1 MWLKCKQLTLN
12 QWNMIGNIR
21 KLCCYENNL
30 ICCGFLISSDR
41 VSQVSAF
48 ELKGN
53 VGSQTCL
60 LEFALTVT
68 LAEIIINLL
77 WFTTNFPFISQIN
90 RAAENSS
97 ALSSDDGFRGSRA
110 AWWPGLSCNFK
121 GHRICVRPKCPWA
134 RCRTP
139 TRTEKITLLWF
150 QWWFNG
156 GIISILF
163 VEQHLSQGLLHEM

>member
-1 MWLKCKQLTLN
+1 MRLKCKQLILN
-12 QWNMIGNIR
+12 QWNMIGNVR

-41 VSQVSAF
+41 VSQLSAF

-77 WFTTNFPFISQIN
+77 WFTTNFPFIYQIN

-110 AWWPGLSCNFK
+110 AWWPGLSCNLK
-121 GHRICVRPKCPWA
+121 GHRIYVRPKCPWA
-134 RCRTP
+134 TCRTP
-139 TRTEKITLLWF
+139 TRTEKMPPLWF
-150 QWWFNG
+150 QWWLDD

-163 VEQHLSQGLLHEM
+163 VEQH

>member
-1 MWLKCKQLTLN
+1 MQTAHFKSVKYD
-12 QWNMIGNIR
+12 R
-21 KLCCYENNL
+21 KLYKVVL
-30 ICCGFLISSDR
+30 LWKQPYMLWLSDKFDT
-41 VSQVSAF
+41 VSQLSAF

-77 WFTTNFPFISQIN
+77 WFTTNFPFIYQIN

-110 AWWPGLSCNFK
+110 AWWPGLSCNLK

-139 TRTEKITLLWF
+139 TCTEKIPLLWF
-150 QWWFNG
+150 QWWLDD

-163 VEQHLSQGLLHEM
+163 VEQH